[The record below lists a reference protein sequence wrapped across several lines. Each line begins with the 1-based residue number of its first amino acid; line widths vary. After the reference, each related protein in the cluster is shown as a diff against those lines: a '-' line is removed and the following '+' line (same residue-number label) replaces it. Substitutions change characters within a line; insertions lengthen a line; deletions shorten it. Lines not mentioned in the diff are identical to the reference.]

1 MALNHRSLLLG
12 DLKGP
17 DKKDD
22 KAPKLPCPGCNLNLS
37 THLPIPKS
45 KHISSTLIL
54 TICFLFLFFFL
65 SLVYFAIRRRRS
77 RRRRRRSSA
86 APPPAGG
93 DDLLI
98 DELEREPGPVDHHV
112 WHIRTVGLPDS
123 VIDSIAVFK
132 YKRGE
137 NLTAGSDCPV
147 CLSEFEEDETLRLL
161 PKCSHAFHLPC
172 IDSWLRA
179 HTNCPVCRAP
189 IVKMGGGLVGGDG
202 LGEVGPT
209 VEEDRA
215 REGESGDEG
224 ERCFGGPS
232 VGDDK
237 PAQIAATRFK
247 ECSGSSRGGKFVRVV
262 SDLGGR
268 DRANV
273 DLGYVRKPMIKRS
286 VSVDL
291 SPV

>member
-1 MALNHRSLLLG
+1 MAFNHRRLLLG
-12 DLKGP
+12 ELKGP

-22 KAPKLPCPGCNLNLS
+22 KRPKLPCPPDGCKLDLS
-37 THLPIPKS
+37 AHLPIPKT
-45 KHISSTLIL
+45 KHVSSTLIL
-54 TICFLFLFFFL
+54 TICVLSLFFFL

-98 DELEREPGPVDHHV
+98 DELESGPGPVDHHV

-132 YKRGE
+132 YKRQDS
-137 NLTAGSDCPV
+137 LTAGSDCPV

-189 IVKMGGGLVGGDG
+189 IVKMGGLVGGDG
-202 LGEVGPT
+202 VGEVGPT
-209 VEEDRA
+209 AEEDRA
-215 REGESGDEG
+215 GEGESGGEG

-232 VGDDK
+232 DK
-237 PAQIAATRFK
+237 PAQIALTRFK
-247 ECSGSSRGGKFVRVV
+247 EGSGSTSGGKFARVV
-262 SDLGGR
+262 SDLGR
-268 DRANV
+268 CDRANV
-273 DLGYVRKPMIKRS
+273 DLGYVGKPMRRRS